1 MLSTGLTVCYT
12 FRLIFYRVVG
22 SFNLMVLRGVDDRRA
37 VIISPIIGLAVGAV
51 VGGCL
56 LS

>member
-37 VIISPIIGLAVGAV
+37 VIISPMIGLAVGAV